1 MVNYFSIYLGMTII
15 YHTFTCL
22 NASQRRVNELEAVFS
37 GPRAEVWRKVVN
49 FIGEISE
56 KPGFIWI
63 YMDLTTKIQTVIC
76 FPKKNM
82 GFT

>member
-1 MVNYFSIYLGMTII
+1 VEKSGEFDWRNLRKTGIYMDLYGFIWI
-15 YHTFTCL
+15 YMDL
-22 NASQRRVNELEAVFS
+22 Y
-37 GPRAEVWRKVVN
+37 
-49 FIGEISE
+49 
-56 KPGFIWI
+56 GFIWI